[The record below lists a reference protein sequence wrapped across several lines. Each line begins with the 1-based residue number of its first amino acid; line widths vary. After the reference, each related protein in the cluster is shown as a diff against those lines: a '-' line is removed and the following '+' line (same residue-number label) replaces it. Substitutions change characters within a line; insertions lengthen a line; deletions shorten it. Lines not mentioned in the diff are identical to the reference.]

1 MADNDKKRYFWLK
14 LKKDFFQQHK
24 MKVLKALPNGRL
36 YALIYMELL
45 AESTSHNGKLRFS
58 EMLPYDSVTLA
69 AVIDED
75 KDNLEKAIEVLNQLE
90 LLEILSDKTIYL
102 SDIETMIGSESGQT
116 IRKNLA
122 KSVKITEQ
130 LPNDYQ
136 KITLENR
143 DKNIDIRDKNIDDDK
158 QLLKERLEII
168 HDRNIEACLYDQ
180 AKAYEINHQVMKA
193 YSITH
198 TIPSL
203 QRLNEIVL
211 KISDGGVFNEQ
222 GYLINC
228 FKGESYDL

>member
-75 KDNLEKAIEVLNQLE
+75 KDNLEKAIEILEQLE

-102 SDIETMIGSESGQT
+102 SDIETMIGSETGKAERMREYRHKVATSTPQC
-116 IRKNLA
+116 
-122 KSVKITEQ
+122 S
-130 LPNDYQ
+130 
-136 KITLENR
+136 LEYR
-143 DKNIDIRDKNIDDDK
+143 EKNIDIRDKNIDDDK
-158 QLLKERLEII
+158 QLLKERLEIV

-198 TIPSL
+198 IIPSL

-211 KISDGGVFNEQ
+211 KISDGGIFNEQ